1 MKSRK
6 TLQHRYTRKQGLCW
20 RKLINGCQRKVSTK
34 MDVGNFSLIS
44 LSLKKKKKK
53 SKVENDLLAY
63 ARPVK
68 EIKCSV
74 GYAFLSTDALW
85 SKQSTNFERGTFDY
99 QNIPLT

>member
-1 MKSRK
+1 MLAQINKWMSKKSK
-6 TLQHRYTRKQGLCW
+6 YQ
-20 RKLINGCQRKVSTK
+20 NGCWHFFVT
-34 MDVGNFSLIS
+34 LS
-44 LSLKKKKKK
+44 LSQKKKKK